1 MAFEKIIT
9 ASSIAIVVIVL
20 SILLLVYFYPRTT
33 TIEKLKN
40 DNIRAKQEIKE
51 TEQAEMKEE
60 QKIDSVQRTWSEYF
74 WGVSPTQN
82 KMEQKKINGNYERI
96 KTRRITG

>member
-51 TEQAEMKEE
+51 TEQAQMKEDKE
-60 QKIDSVQRTWSEYF
+60 IDSVQRTWSEYF